1 MTGGLPFD
9 LGFYHYTLPRT
20 FYRFYHAVEQQN
32 GKFLCFT
39 VSCNK
44 SALGFRLRRT
54 SPRRSSFC
62 ASHFIESVGNECKRG
77 TSGIQS
83 SSTLWSEKNELSQP
97 MGLTSF
103 FFCLDH
109 TTIHPFCQ
117 VFLFELPHFFCKPDG
132 KREGRLGGPPSSRSL
147 SPEKE
152 LENHAVEHGGADA
165 VGQHRPGDHK
175 HLGAH
180 AHD

>member
-54 SPRRSSFC
+54 SPRRSSLC

-83 SSTLWSEKNELSQP
+83 SNTLWSEKNELSQP

-117 VFLFELPHFFCKPDG
+117 VFLFELPHFLQAG
-132 KREGRLGGPPSSRSL
+132 REEGGPPGRPSLFPLFIPGKRAGESRRR
-147 SPEKE
+147 
-152 LENHAVEHGGADA
+152 A
-165 VGQHRPGDHK
+165 RRR
-175 HLGAH
+175 
-180 AHD
+180 

>member
-1 MTGGLPFD
+1 MADAPPVQQNSRDSTTPRPSIVTGGLPFD

-54 SPRRSSFC
+54 SPRRSSLC
-62 ASHFIESVGNECKRG
+62 ASHFIESVGNECKLG
-77 TSGIQS
+77 TSGIRS
-83 SSTLWSEKNELSQP
+83 SYTLWSEKNELSQP

-117 VFLFELPHFFCKPDG
+117 VFLFELAHFCKPDG
-132 KREGRLGGPPSSRSL
+132 KGECRLGGPPLPALYPRKKSWRIT
-147 SPEKE
+147 P
-152 LENHAVEHGGADA
+152 
-165 VGQHRPGDHK
+165 
-175 HLGAH
+175 
-180 AHD
+180 